1 MINRRHIRVKVMQSV
16 YAMIK
21 SYDDDVLKEEKF
33 IKHSIKRMFDL
44 YVLLLDLLVEVQKL
58 AEEKQKIS
66 KKKYLATKED
76 LSPNRKFVENK
87 LIKKIAESTSLTLY
101 KEAQNLD
108 NWSKDDEYIKII
120 WDLLQNSDLF
130 SDYLNCSEDSFNSD
144 KDFLV
149 AFFKEIVAPNV
160 KLAEYFEGENITW
173 VDDIPF
179 VNTWVVRS
187 LSKQKSSNAFKL
199 GSLYKNQDDEDFV
212 SDLFKKV
219 ILNHHSFEND
229 IKIHTPNWET
239 DRIADMDMILIKM
252 GVCEFLNFPFIPT
265 KVSINEYIEIAKDY
279 SSEKSG
285 YFVNG
290 VLDKLSREF
299 LKDKK
304 IVKDGSCLLYTSP
317 SPRDR
322 TRSRMPSSA

>member
-58 AEEKQKIS
+58 AVEKQEIS

-87 LIKKIAESTSLTLY
+87 LIKKIAESSSLTLY
-101 KEAQNLD
+101 KESQNLD

-130 SDYLNCSEDSFNSD
+130 SEYLNSSEDSFNSD
-144 KDFLV
+144 KDFVV
-149 AFFKEIVAPNV
+149 AFFKEIIAPNV
-160 KLAEYFEGENITW
+160 KLADYFEGENITW

-199 GSLYKNQDDEDFV
+199 GSLYKNQDDQDFV

-279 SSEKSG
+279 SSDKSV

-304 IVKDGSCLLYTSP
+304 IVKVGRGLL
-317 SPRDR
+317 
-322 TRSRMPSSA
+322 

>member
-58 AEEKQKIS
+58 AVEKQEIS

-87 LIKKIAESTSLTLY
+87 LIKKIAESSSLTLY

-130 SDYLNCSEDSFNSD
+130 SEYLNSSENSYNSD
-144 KDFLV
+144 KDFV
-149 AFFKEIVAPNV
+149 VTFFKEIIAPNV
-160 KLAEYFEGENITW
+160 KLADYFEGENITW

-199 GSLYKNQDDEDFV
+199 GSLYKNQDDQDFV

-229 IKIHTPNWET
+229 IKMHTPKWET

-279 SSEKSG
+279 SSDKSG

-304 IVKDGSCLLYTSP
+304 IVKVGRGLL
-317 SPRDR
+317 
-322 TRSRMPSSA
+322 

>member
-1 MINRRHIRVKVMQSV
+1 MQSV

-58 AEEKQKIS
+58 AVEKQEIS

-87 LIKKIAESTSLTLY
+87 LIKKIAESSSLTLY

-130 SDYLNCSEDSFNSD
+130 SEYLNSSEDSFNSD
-144 KDFLV
+144 KDFVV
-149 AFFKEIVAPNV
+149 AFFKEIIAPNV
-160 KLAEYFEGENITW
+160 KLADYFEGENITW

-199 GSLYKNQDDEDFV
+199 GSLYKNQDDQDFV

-279 SSEKSG
+279 SSDKSG

-304 IVKDGSCLLYTSP
+304 IVKVGRGLL
-317 SPRDR
+317 
-322 TRSRMPSSA
+322 